1 MSTSLGLILIV
12 AVAYFAAHVVFDWI
26 GRRFRIVSG
35 AEYLV
40 LGILLGP
47 EVSGFMSQAV
57 VQSFAPF
64 MTLALG
70 WVGVL
75 LGMKLYVPQLIRVP
89 SRRYTIAATEAV
101 LTFTFVSFVMT
112 LGVAWARGLDY
123 RAAVLPALSLGAIAT
138 ASAGLP
144 LSFFSTQAN
153 DPMVRQLDV
162 TGLIDGVVAI
172 CAFGILLCVV
182 HIDVKTGTHLL
193 TATEWAAIS
202 IGIGVVGGAL
212 FHLFIRAERD
222 PDRLFIALAGCII
235 LASGSAAFLRISPL
249 LPCLVIGAMLVNT
262 SRNRVEIASML
273 ESLDRPLYYVMLL
286 FAGASWKASDQPW
299 VLPAA
304 LYLVVRAAA
313 KLGSARLAARLNDDQ
328 QLIAANWGRGLL
340 SQGTIALAIAMSYS
354 LNDTTL
360 VPNFV
365 FTTAIISVMAA
376 DLFGVRIISA
386 LVQKGR

>member
-328 QLIAANWGRGLL
+328 QLIAANWGRG
-340 SQGTIALAIAMSYS
+340 SRKAPSPWRS
-354 LNDTTL
+354 
-360 VPNFV
+360 P
-365 FTTAIISVMAA
+365 
-376 DLFGVRIISA
+376 
-386 LVQKGR
+386 